1 MNSRNDSLIYWF
13 DWEIFIIKNQEQQ
26 KKENEYNSF
35 LNLIKY
41 HKLDIEAEKYEEK
54 IRYLVSNLENKH
66 IIPKKILETIRSFE
80 KKIEEIWET
89 QTTLFDNITLQ

>member
-13 DWEIFIIKNQEQQ
+13 DWENFIIKNQEQQ
-26 KKENEYNSF
+26 KKQSKYNSF
-35 LNLIKY
+35 LNLVKY
-41 HKLDIEAEKYEEK
+41 HNLDIEAEIYEEE
-54 IRYLVSNLENKH
+54 INNLLNDLKNKH
-66 IIPKKILETIRSFE
+66 IIPKKILETIKLFE